1 MTIVKLGAASKQRYC
16 EKGCAG
22 CRCCGGFDCC
32 YNSVLVDDWISIGHD
47 DEEERPEEQKKL
59 YAAGGERLV
68 AKRMNE
74 EDEGE
79 RM

>member
-1 MTIVKLGAASKQRYC
+1 MKLGAASKQRYC
-16 EKGCAG
+16 EKSCAG

-32 YNSVLVDDWISIGHD
+32 YDSVLVDGWRVSIGHD

-74 EDEGE
+74 EDEEE